1 MKTMKKL
8 IPLFLCLVLAV
19 GLLPLIASPATAYV
33 YNDGDWQ
40 FTAEGSDATI
50 VAYKGSASSVT
61 IPATLETAITCTVK
75 AIDNGAF
82 YKNTT
87 VTSVTFASGS
97 TVTTIDNGAFEDC
110 TNLTSITFPST
121 LKVIGSRAFCG
132 CGKLA
137 EAAIPDGVTTIGMT
151 AFYGTALTSVR
162 IPSSVTSVGDQAF
175 GFCTEMTTLKNYAH
189 LTGFGDGAFTNCWA
203 LKEVVIPQ
211 GMTTLSDSLFD
222 GCGSLEKITIPDTVT
237 SVGSFAFRDCD
248 KLNLVLY
255 QGYVDD
261 WNEIEID
268 SYDNSCL
275 TNSTIYY
282 VPQEYNSGDW
292 VYTVSGRT
300 GELTLCKYKGS
311 AASVT
316 VPETISGSYVTR
328 LWQTFKN
335 NTTITSVVLP
345 DSVQKIS
352 YETFYGCSKLA
363 NVTIA
368 DDVEVIGTHAFY
380 GCTSLKDLTLPDSIT
395 RIEFQAFGGT
405 GFTSFT
411 IPTGCSSIG
420 DMAFTACLELTS
432 VHIPDSV
439 TQIGNKVFYY
449 CSKLAKVYYYGT
461 AAQWDNI
468 LIGASNS
475 ALNKAAFYC
484 IPEAPVLQTPKA
496 AEGGMEL
503 NWNAVRGAAQYRVYR
518 RDNEKGTWSGWSQVA
533 TGVKKN
539 TWTDPNV
546 TPGKQYKY
554 RIKAYGV
561 AWSEYSNAE
570 TALMTVFVPAPT
582 LTVTAGS
589 GKASL
594 SWTAVSGA
602 SQYRVYRRDNEKGSW
617 SGWSTVCS
625 KVIGT
630 TWDDTTVIPGKQYK
644 YEVRAYA
651 GGTWSDYSNP
661 AAVKI
666 PIAPVLTVTANT
678 GANSLSWTAISGAT
692 QYRVYRRDNESGSWT
707 GWSMVKRVT
716 DGTSWD
722 DTDII
727 SGKSYKYQV
736 RAYVGGAWTDY
747 SNAVTVK
754 AK

>member
-1 MKTMKKL
+1 MKRMKKL
-8 IPLFLCLVLAV
+8 IPFFLCLVLAI
-19 GLLPLIASPATAYV
+19 GLLPLIGPNAAANEDDWE
-33 YNDGDWQ
+33 YNVTGKQ
-40 FTAEGSDATI
+40 ACVTRYLGSDTNVTI
-50 VAYKGSASSVT
+50 PNTLGGYPVTSLKGTFQSNLTIISVVIPSGVTKIDDNTFYNCHALSSVT
-61 IPATLETAITCTVK
+61 IPDGMLWIGATSFAECANLKSVTLPASVEM
-75 AIDNGAF
+75 IDNHAF
-82 YKNTT
+82 FNCSGLQSMTIPSSTT
-87 VTSVTFASGS
+87 WIGDYAFSGCSAMTSVS
-97 TVTTIDNGAFEDC
+97 
-110 TNLTSITFPST
+110 
-121 LKVIGSRAFCG
+121 
-132 CGKLA
+132 
-137 EAAIPDGVTTIGMT
+137 IPDGVQYIGRNAFASCRNLKKVTIPQSLNT
-151 AFYGTALTSVR
+151 ISNYTFTNCYALTSVT
-162 IPSSVTSVGDQAF
+162 IPVGVESIGA
-175 GFCTEMTTLKNYAH
+175 T
-189 LTGFGDGAFTNCWA
+189 AFTNCSA
-203 LKEVVIPQ
+203 LAAVYYNGTAEQ
-211 GMTTLSDSLFD
+211 W
-222 GCGSLEKITIPDTVT
+222 DTV
-237 SVGSFAFRDCD
+237 S
-248 KLNLVLY
+248 
-255 QGYVDD
+255 
-261 WNEIEID
+261 ID
-268 SYDNSCL
+268 
-275 TNSTIYY
+275 
-282 VPQEYNSGDW
+282 
-292 VYTVSGRT
+292 
-300 GELTLCKYKGS
+300 
-311 AASVT
+311 
-316 VPETISGSYVTR
+316 
-328 LWQTFKN
+328 
-335 NTTITSVVLP
+335 
-345 DSVQKIS
+345 
-352 YETFYGCSKLA
+352 
-363 NVTIA
+363 
-368 DDVEVIGTHAFY
+368 
-380 GCTSLKDLTLPDSIT
+380 
-395 RIEFQAFGGT
+395 
-405 GFTSFT
+405 
-411 IPTGCSSIG
+411 
-420 DMAFTACLELTS
+420 
-432 VHIPDSV
+432 
-439 TQIGNKVFYY
+439 
-449 CSKLAKVYYYGT
+449 
-461 AAQWDNI
+461 
-468 LIGASNS
+468 ASNS

-747 SNAVTVK
+747 SNALTVK